1 MNNRAKRTTKEKM
14 QFNWFPITQENRSN
28 WEQICPPNE
37 YRVISGSAM
46 PSLSAILPHELTKK
60 YHSVV
65 IAGSA
70 LSGGTVYYM
79 ANGNRIDTSGSA
91 IDQMPFG
98 ISFVGQTASGSACL
112 IQHGN
117 YENRTT
123 FPPADF
129 WEQVRQSGIYN
140 YYPLQELPE
149 KPAGKLSDL
158 NVKSQLD
165 AFEILRAQIE
175 PLIEN
180 KVDNGKT

>member
-1 MNNRAKRTTKEKM
+1 ME
-14 QFNWFPITQENRSN
+14 FNWFPITQENLN
-28 WEQICPPNE
+28 KWEEICPPNE

-46 PSLSAILPHELTKK
+46 PNLSAILPLELTTQ

-65 IAGSA
+65 IAGSPV
-70 LSGGTVYYM
+70 LGGTVYYM
-79 ANGNRIDTSGSA
+79 ANGNRIDARKNA

-98 ISFVGQTASGSACL
+98 IAFVGQTASGSACL
-112 IQHGN
+112 IQHGD

-123 FPPADF
+123 YPPIDF

-149 KPAGKLSDL
+149 KSAGKLSDL

-165 AFEILRAQIE
+165 AFEILRAHIE

-180 KVDNGKT
+180 KADGEKQNGI

>member
-1 MNNRAKRTTKEKM
+1 MK
-14 QFNWFPITQENRSN
+14 FNWFPITQESRAK
-28 WEQICPPNE
+28 WEEICPPSE

-46 PSLSAILPHELTKK
+46 PNLSTILPIELTNK
-60 YHSVV
+60 YQSVV
-65 IAGSA
+65 IAGSPV
-70 LSGGTVYYM
+70 SGGTVYYM
-79 ANGNRIDTSGSA
+79 ANGNRIDASGSA

-98 ISFVGQTASGSACL
+98 IAFVGQTASGSACL
-112 IQHGN
+112 IQHGD

-123 FPPADF
+123 YPPVDF

-149 KPAGKLSDL
+149 KTAGNLSEL

-165 AFEILRAQIE
+165 AFEILRTQIE

-180 KVDNGKT
+180 DSDAKEL